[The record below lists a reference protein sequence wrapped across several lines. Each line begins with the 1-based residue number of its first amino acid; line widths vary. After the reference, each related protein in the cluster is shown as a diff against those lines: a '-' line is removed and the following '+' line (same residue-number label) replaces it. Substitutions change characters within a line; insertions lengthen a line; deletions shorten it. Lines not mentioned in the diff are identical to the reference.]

1 MGPHVHT
8 KGLALN
14 TVSRWMDENVRS
26 LGRDIRWSFLP
37 PLMVYMAAGVQG
49 LTGIVGTFF
58 VKEHLGLSA
67 EFLAALAFWAGL
79 PWALKMPIGHLVDVF
94 WRYKSGFIL
103 LGASLIAASLL
114 IMVGLV
120 GQREAMASVWSVNS
134 WFVLAALLSPIGY
147 VLQDATADAMTVEA
161 VPRCH
166 ADGTSLDAATVKR
179 MHTTMQTLGRVA
191 IVAGTIIVALIN
203 LGMFADVQT
212 LSAAQKTDTYRKL
225 YLMALVIPLLSVA
238 GLVVARV
245 QRQAQFKAHMAR
257 GLDCAQAAAL
267 LQVED
272 ADTPANPVLLG
283 GSLVFVALTI
293 GLGLSGWR
301 YSQELIFATSMLIIG
316 ALMARLVRE
325 LEPSARHT
333 LLGTALVIFM
343 YRAVP
348 GPGAGVSWWMID
360 QLGFD
365 QPFFSVLSLIGSTL
379 ALAGMFMFR
388 RFMSDRSIFYV
399 VGALTVLGTLL
410 SLPTFGMSLGL
421 HEWTAAHTGGVVDAR
436 FIAVVDTA
444 LESPLGQISM
454 IPMLVWIA
462 NSAPAH
468 LKATYFAV
476 MASFTNLALSAAQLG
491 TKYLNQLF
499 TLTRQVRDASGAVT
513 VPANYTDLSGLL
525 LVVLLMGLLMPLAAI
540 AFARWRAWG
549 SA

>member
-1 MGPHVHT
+1 
-8 KGLALN
+8 
-14 TVSRWMDENVRS
+14 MDDNVRS
-26 LGRDIRWSFLP
+26 LSRDLRWSFLP

-79 PWALKMPIGHLVDVF
+79 PWALKMPIGHLVDIF
-94 WRYKSGFIL
+94 WRRKSLFIV

-114 IMVGLV
+114 IMAALV
-120 GQREAMASVWSVNS
+120 AQPEAMALVWPVNA
-134 WFVLAALLSPIGY
+134 WFVLAALLSPVGY

-161 VPRCH
+161 VPRVNP
-166 ADGTSLDAATVKR
+166 DGSPVDAATLR
-179 MHTTMQTLGRVA
+179 QMHTTMQTLGRVA
-191 IVAGTIIVALIN
+191 IVGGTVVVALIN

-212 LSAAQKTDTYRKL
+212 LSAAEKTQTYRNL
-225 YLMALVIPLLSVA
+225 YLMALVIPLISLA
-238 GLVVARV
+238 GLLVARL
-245 QRQAQFKAHMAR
+245 QQKTQLAQMMAQGLDRSQAQ
-257 GLDCAQAAAL
+257 AL
-267 LQVED
+267 LRPDEG
-272 ADTPANPVLLG
+272 DTPPNAALLG
-283 GSLVFVALTI
+283 GSLFFVALTI

-301 YSQELIFATSMLIIG
+301 FSQELIFVSSMAIIG
-316 ALMARLVRE
+316 ALMARLMRE
-325 LEPSARHT
+325 LDPIARQT

-343 YRAVP
+343 FRAVP

-379 ALAGMFMFR
+379 ALVGMFVFR
-388 RFMSDRSIFYV
+388 RFMAERSIFYV

-410 SLPTFGMSLGL
+410 SLPTLGMSMGL
-421 HEWTAAHTGGVVDAR
+421 HEWTAANTGGVVDAR
-436 FIAVVDTA
+436 FIAVLDTA

-476 MASFTNLALSAAQLG
+476 MASFTNLALSASQLG

-499 TLTRQVRDASGAVT
+499 SLTRQVKDATGGLA
-513 VPANYTDLSGLL
+513 VPANYDDLSGLL
-525 LVVLLMGLLMPLAAI
+525 VTVLVIGLVVPLAAI
-540 AFARWRAWG
+540 ALARWRGWG

>member
-1 MGPHVHT
+1 MHLEGP
-8 KGLALN
+8 ALN
-14 TVSRWMDENVRS
+14 TLSRWMDDNVRS
-26 LGRDIRWSFLP
+26 LARDMRWTFLP

-49 LTGIVGTFF
+49 LTSIVGTFF

-67 EFLAALAFWAGL
+67 EFLAALSFWAGL
-79 PWALKMPIGHLVDVF
+79 PWALKMPIGHLVDIF

-103 LGASLIAASLL
+103 LGASLIASSLL
-114 IMVGLV
+114 IMAGLV
-120 GQREAMASVWSVNS
+120 GHREAMASVWSVNS

-161 VPRCH
+161 VPKTH
-166 ADGTSLDAATVKR
+166 PDGTPVDAAILKK

-191 IVAGTIIVALIN
+191 IVGGTIIVALIN

-212 LSAAQKTDTYRKL
+212 LSAAQKTQTYQNL
-225 YLMALVIPLLSVA
+225 YLLALVIPVISVA
-238 GLVVARV
+238 GLLVARL
-245 QRQAQFKAHMAR
+245 QRNAQVKQHMAR
-257 GLDCAQAAAL
+257 GLDQAQAMAL
-267 LQVED
+267 LRPDDV
-272 ADTPANPVLLG
+272 DTAPNAPLLLG
-283 GSLVFVALTI
+283 SLGFVALTI

-301 YSQELIFATSMLIIG
+301 YSQELIFVSSMAIICT
-316 ALMARLVRE
+316 LMARLMRE

-343 YRAVP
+343 FRAVP
-348 GPGAGVSWWMID
+348 GTGAGVSWWMID

-379 ALAGMFMFR
+379 ALAGMFVFR
-388 RFMSDRSIFYV
+388 RFMAERSIFYV
-399 VGALTVLGTLL
+399 VGALTVLGTVL
-410 SLPTFGMSLGL
+410 SLPTLGMSLGL

-436 FIAVVDTA
+436 FIAMVDTA
-444 LESPLGQISM
+444 LESPLAQISM

-462 NSAPAH
+462 NSAPPH

-491 TKYLNQLF
+491 TKYLNQVF

-513 VPANYTDLSGLL
+513 VPANYDDLSGLL
-525 LVVLLMGLLMPLAAI
+525 LSTLLIGLLLPLAAI
-540 AFARWRAWG
+540 ALARWRAWG

>member
-26 LGRDIRWSFLP
+26 LGRDMRWSFLP

-166 ADGTSLDAATVKR
+166 ADGTPLDAATVKR

-245 QRQAQFKAHMAR
+245 QRQAQLKAHMAR

-301 YSQELIFATSMLIIG
+301 YSQELIFATSMIIIG

-525 LVVLLMGLLMPLAAI
+525 LVALLMGLLMPLAAI